1 MKTFYDLLISHY
13 SLVIFDFG
21 CTKTKQVIQS
31 NDHITC
37 FAS

>member
-1 MKTFYDLLISHY
+1 MKRSMTR